1 MRACRR
7 PPARPSLPAMTDPKA
22 LIAALDLQ
30 PHPEGGWYRET
41 WRAAPAEPGAR
52 APGTAIYFLLEAGQ
66 RSHWHKVDAAE
77 LWLWHAG
84 HPLTLRRAATDA
96 GPSDPIR
103 LGPDVLAGEHPQALI
118 EPGHW
123 QAATAD
129 TGWALVSCVVVPG
142 FDFAGFVLAPEG
154 WEVGG

>member
-1 MRACRR
+1 
-7 PPARPSLPAMTDPKA
+7 MTDPKA

-41 WRAAPAEPGAR
+41 WRADPAQPGAR

-96 GPSDPIR
+96 GPADHLR

-123 QAATAD
+123 QAAT
-129 TGWALVSCVVVPG
+129 
-142 FDFAGFVLAPEG
+142 
-154 WEVGG
+154 